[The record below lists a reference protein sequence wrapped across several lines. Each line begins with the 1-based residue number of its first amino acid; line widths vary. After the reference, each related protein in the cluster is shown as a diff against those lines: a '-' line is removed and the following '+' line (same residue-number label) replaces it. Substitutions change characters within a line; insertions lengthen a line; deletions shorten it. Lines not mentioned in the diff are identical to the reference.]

1 MTDFEK
7 LKTLGFSQYE
17 ITCYLVLAVNHP
29 INGSQLS
36 KLSGIARSRVYDV
49 LRSLMRKGY
58 VLEVA
63 EGLYVPL
70 PANEMIKRLRLE
82 FDKSLDHLKGLLEGI
97 SFDASTEFIW
107 TIRGVDHVM
116 AKARE
121 MIAASHHEIYARL
134 FPEAGSQLAP
144 DMEKAKRERGV
155 RIHYISMGPS
165 PVPFEIQVTH
175 PGGLELEGKIGGRS
189 FDIIS
194 DKSEALVGIFES
206 GQENSSPITWSRN
219 RLFVIANR
227 DSLKH
232 DFYHYFLDKIHEKG
246 LTLDENEK
254 KIYALLKAED

>member
-1 MTDFEK
+1 MNDFEK

-17 ITCYLVLAVNHP
+17 ITCYLVLAANHP

-49 LRSLMRKGY
+49 LRNLIRKGY

-63 EGLYVPL
+63 EGKYVPL
-70 PANEMIKRLRLE
+70 PAHELFKRLQLE
-82 FDKSLDHLKGLLEGI
+82 FDSGLEHLKQLLQGS

-107 TIRGVDHVM
+107 TISGFDHVM

-121 MIAASHHEIYARL
+121 MIASARQEIYARL
-134 FPEAGSQLAP
+134 FPEIGRLLA
-144 DMEKAKRERGV
+144 DELRIAQEERGV

-165 PVPFEIQVTH
+165 PVDFEIQVTH
-175 PGGLELEGKIGGRS
+175 PGGDNLEHRIGGRS
-189 FDIIS
+189 FDLIS
-194 DKSEALVGIFES
+194 DRNEALVGIFEN

-246 LTLDENEK
+246 EELNETEQ
-254 KIYALLKAED
+254 KIYALIKAED

>member
-1 MTDFEK
+1 MTDYEK
-7 LKTLGFSQYE
+7 LKPLGLSQYE
-17 ITCYLVLAVNHP
+17 VTCYLVLAGNHP

-49 LRSLMRKGY
+49 LRNLIRKGF

-63 EGLYVPL
+63 EGQYVPL
-70 PANEMIKRLRLE
+70 PAIEVFKRLQLE
-82 FDKSLDHLKGLLEGI
+82 FDTGLEHFKQLLSGS

-107 TIRGVDHVM
+107 TISGFDHVM
-116 AKARE
+116 AKAHE
-121 MIAASHHEIYARL
+121 MIGSARHEIYARL
-134 FPEAGSQLAP
+134 FPETGRLLA
-144 DMEKAKRERGV
+144 DDLRIAEEERGV
-155 RIHYISMGPS
+155 RVHYISMGPS
-165 PVPFEIQVTH
+165 PVQFEIQVTH
-175 PGGLELEGKIGGRS
+175 PGETDLEKRIGGRS

-246 LTLDENEK
+246 QKLNETEQ

>member
-1 MTDFEK
+1 
-7 LKTLGFSQYE
+7 
-17 ITCYLVLAVNHP
+17 
-29 INGSQLS
+29 
-36 KLSGIARSRVYDV
+36 
-49 LRSLMRKGY
+49 
-58 VLEVA
+58 
-63 EGLYVPL
+63 
-70 PANEMIKRLRLE
+70 
-82 FDKSLDHLKGLLEGI
+82 
-97 SFDASTEFIW
+97 
-107 TIRGVDHVM
+107 
-116 AKARE
+116 
-121 MIAASHHEIYARL
+121 
-134 FPEAGSQLAP
+134 
-144 DMEKAKRERGV
+144 MEKAKRERGV